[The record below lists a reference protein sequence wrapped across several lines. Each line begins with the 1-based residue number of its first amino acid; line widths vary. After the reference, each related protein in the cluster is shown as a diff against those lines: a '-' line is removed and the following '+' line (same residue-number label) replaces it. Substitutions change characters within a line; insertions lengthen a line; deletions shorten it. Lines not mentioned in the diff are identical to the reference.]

1 MFVYLYSDRKK
12 KLPVMVWIHGGAFLT
27 GSNDPF
33 MYGPEY
39 FFPQTNQMDEV
50 ILVTINYRLGVL
62 GFLSL
67 ENEIAPG
74 NLGLRDQ
81 NLALQWVNKHISNFG
96 GDPSKVTIFGLSAG
110 AQSTNYN
117 ILSPLSKGLFHQVRF
132 TPIFTLH
139 VL

>member
-1 MFVYLYSDRKK
+1 
-12 KLPVMVWIHGGAFLT
+12 MVWIHGGAFLT

-39 FFPQTNQMDEV
+39 FYSNTRKNEDV
-50 ILVTINYRLGVL
+50 VVVTVNYRLGVL

-81 NLALQWVNKHISNFG
+81 NLALQWVQKYISQFG
-96 GDPSKVTIFGLSAG
+96 GDPNQVTIFGLSAG

-117 ILSPLSKGLFHQVRF
+117 ILSPLSKGLFNQVGVGSNIVNIIVIR
-132 TPIFTLH
+132 IINDY
-139 VL
+139 

>member
-1 MFVYLYSDRKK
+1 
-12 KLPVMVWIHGGAFLT
+12 MVWIHGGAFLT

-39 FFPQTNQMDEV
+39 FYSKTRKNEDV
-50 ILVTINYRLGVL
+50 VVVTVNYRLGVL

-81 NLALQWVNKHISNFG
+81 NLALQWVQKYISQFG
-96 GDPSKVTIFGLSAG
+96 GDPNQVTIFGLSAG

-117 ILSPLSKGLFHQVRF
+117 ILSPLSKGLFNQVGVGSNIVNIIVIR
-132 TPIFTLH
+132 IINYR
-139 VL
+139 

>member
-1 MFVYLYSDRKK
+1 
-12 KLPVMVWIHGGAFLT
+12 MVWIHGGAFLT

-39 FFPQTNQMDEV
+39 FYSQTKQNDEV

-67 ENEIAPG
+67 ENKIAPG

-81 NLALQWVNKHISNFG
+81 NLALQWVSKHISNFG
-96 GDPSKVTIFGLSAG
+96 GDPNKVTLFGLSAG
-110 AQSTNYN
+110 AQSTNYH
-117 ILSPLSKGLFHQVRF
+117 ILSPLSTYLFDQVRI
-132 TPIFTLH
+132 TPFLYIAYI
-139 VL
+139 